1 MHNEKSLPLI
11 ELVKKHL
18 RQGDRANAKKAA
30 QHLVNKHPEILEGWL
45 YMAGLNDDP
54 TARTDYLA
62 KAHQI
67 APGDPRVLKAMA
79 WSEDQRVDSPSDTA
93 PVPVKGQAPARTIRE
108 EYFSTQAGSPQ
119 KEVTTTRRSWLTRL
133 NENGLFRGFV
143 HMGKKAL
150 LIAITIFI
158 GTFITIQMMNRD
170 VVTGFTTD
178 RAQMDALMERQ
189 VERAVNEFMR
199 TPEIRDLPPEEEDTK
214 QALIDAFREELIA
227 ETGLNLPTFQRH
239 VKWTLNALTFNWGR
253 IRIGEAIPW
262 GGFFMARQA
271 MNLNEIILNYLPN
284 TLLLVG
290 SAYLLVFLIGLPLSL
305 RMSRNYGKWYDK
317 LFSFFAALSS
327 IPSWVYGIIL
337 ITIFALELRLLPTG
351 RMVGNFPPETTWGY
365 ILVVGR
371 HMILPVSAIF
381 LSVFFTLVYSWRTF
395 FITFSSEDYVELGKA
410 VGMSD
415 RKLERNYILKPTLPY
430 VITSFSLMFVT
441 FWQMTL
447 ALEVV
452 FNWPGIGWLYVVRAL
467 PNLWGESTYPGDLV
481 ISISLVVMFAY
492 LMGMV
497 VLLLDLAYVIVDP
510 RIRLSKK
517 GNHLRLKQQ
526 KKNPFTTIKHLFKR
540 KRAKTQEQTKPPKT
554 SKLKSGNNRWNTS
567 SPKTNR
573 GRSGAVVTDFKLWKW
588 FKRAVAEVARYPSAI
603 IGFIIIS
610 ILIVGSLYAVIF
622 LPYENIG
629 DDWSRSHLGGQ
640 PRTPQLAK
648 PAWTNLF
655 LRGNYL
661 STLTL
666 DSQQGD
672 GDYERIPLNGNT
684 NHVVLTMNFDY
695 DYAAFPSEIFLYLSS
710 NFESKRG
717 FAEIFWR
724 TPDGR
729 ELELKTTEVGNLTTY
744 DFENGI
750 NYRRWVNDNPNWAAW
765 FNTADLSQ
773 NPPHYLLFS
782 DPDQAQ
788 PAVVRGQY
796 ELVIDGFTFEE
807 EGDIHAELV
816 MLGQVYGAAG
826 TDFYRRDLMVPLLWG
841 MPFALLIGL
850 GGALFTT
857 IISMALA
864 ASGVWFGGW
873 VDNFVQRLIDV
884 NLVLPILAIAVM
896 AYAFLGISVWTILIV
911 YVFLN
916 AFGTPTKNF
925 RSAFLQI
932 KDAPYIEAAKAYGAK
947 NYRII
952 LKYMVPRL
960 IPVLVPQLVIL
971 IPAFVFLEATL
982 GFFNIRMLYPTWGT
996 VIYQAAVRG
1005 GIFGSRFWMLQPIAL
1020 LLLTGLGFSLFGF
1033 ALERILNPRLSDD

>member
-1 MHNEKSLPLI
+1 MHNEKNLPLI

-18 RQGDRANAKKAA
+18 REGDRAQAKRTA
-30 QHLVNKHPEILEGWL
+30 QHLVNRHPEILEGWL
-45 YMAGLNDDP
+45 FMAGLSENP
-54 TARTDYLA
+54 AERQGYVS

-67 APGDPRVLKAMA
+67 APNDPRVIKAIA
-79 WSEDQRVDSPSDTA
+79 WLNEQDEEPLSDTA
-93 PVPVKGQAPARTIRE
+93 PVTISQKAPGQIVSKDHIA
-108 EYFSTQAGSPQ
+108 FQSTLEQDDLSTP
-119 KEVTTTRRSWLTRL
+119 RRSWFTRL

-158 GTFITIQMMNRD
+158 GTFATIQIMNRD

-178 RAQMDALMERQ
+178 RAQLDVLMERY
-189 VERAVNEFMR
+189 VDRALSQYSREN
-199 TPEIRDLPPEEEDTK
+199 PGASHDDYL
-214 QALIDAFREELIA
+214 AFEEELIQS
-227 ETGLNLPTFQRH
+227 TGIELPRFQRH
-239 VKWTLNALTFNWGR
+239 LRWTLNALTFDWGA
-253 IRIGEAIPW
+253 IRIGEALPW
-262 GGFFMARQA
+262 GGFFIPRAGLD
-271 MNLNEIILNYLPN
+271 LNDIILSYLPN
-284 TLLLVG
+284 TLLLVCT
-290 SAYLLVFLIGLPLSL
+290 AYFLVFLIGLPLSL
-305 RMSRNYGKWYDK
+305 RMSRNYGKWYDR

-327 IPSWVYGIIL
+327 IPSWVYGILL
-337 ITIFALELRLLPTG
+337 ITIFALELRILPTG
-351 RMVGNFPPETTWGY
+351 RMIGNFPPETPWGY

-381 LSVFFTLVYSWRTF
+381 LSIFFTLVYSWRTF
-395 FITFSSEDYVELGKA
+395 FITFSSEDYVDLGKA
-410 VGMSD
+410 MGMSE
-415 RKLERNYILKPTLPY
+415 RKLQKNYILKPTLPY

-452 FNWPGIGWLYVVRAL
+452 FNWPGIGWLYVTRAL
-467 PNLWGESTYPGDLV
+467 PNLWGDTTYPGDLV
-481 ISISLVVMFAY
+481 ISITLVVMFAY
-492 LMGMV
+492 LMGVV

-510 RIRLSKK
+510 RIRLSKQ
-517 GNHLRLKQQ
+517 GNHLRLKRL
-526 KKNPFTTIKHLFKR
+526 KKKPLTAIKQILKPDKSKASKQANPHLNHDPGPGNRRRYPGTSGTNPGRSSGSTNREYKFWKWL
-540 KRAKTQEQTKPPKT
+540 KRAFTE
-554 SKLKSGNNRWNTS
+554 
-567 SPKTNR
+567 
-573 GRSGAVVTDFKLWKW
+573 VV
-588 FKRAVAEVARYPSAI
+588 RYPSAI
-603 IGFIIIS
+603 IGFIIIG

-622 LPYENIG
+622 LPYEQIG
-629 DDWSRSHLGGQ
+629 DDWSRSHLSGR
-640 PRTPQLAK
+640 PTTPQLAQ

-655 LRGNYL
+655 IRGNYL
-661 STLTL
+661 STL
-666 DSQQGD
+666 SFNSEEGD
-672 GDYERIPLNGNT
+672 GTYESVPINEEL
-684 NHVVLTMNFDY
+684 NHVVLTFEFDY
-695 DYAAFPSEIFLYLSS
+695 DYAAFPSDFLLYLSS
-710 NFESKRG
+710 NYATKRG

-729 ELELKTTEVGNLTTY
+729 ELELRTTEVASLTRY
-744 DFENGI
+744 DLETGI

-765 FNTADLSQ
+765 FNINDLSQ
-773 NPPHYLLFS
+773 NPPHYLLFA

-788 PAVVRGQY
+788 PALVQGTY
-796 ELVIDGFTFEE
+796 ELVIDGFTFEADS
-807 EGDIHAELV
+807 DIDAELV
-816 MLGQVYGAAG
+816 LLGQVYGPAG
-826 TDFYRRDLMVPLLWG
+826 TDFYRRDLIVPLLWG

-884 NLVLPILAIAVM
+884 NLVLPVLAIAVM
-896 AYAFLGISVWTILIV
+896 AYAFLGISVWTILII

-932 KDAPYIEAAKAYGAK
+932 KDAPYIEAAKAYGS
-947 NYRII
+947 NNTRII
-952 LKYMVPRL
+952 LRYMVPRL

-996 VIYQAAVRG
+996 VIYQATMRG
-1005 GIFGSRFWMLQPIAL
+1005 GLFGSRFWMLQPIAL

>member
-1 MHNEKSLPLI
+1 MHNKKSLPLI
-11 ELVKKHL
+11 ELVNNHL
-18 RQGDRANAKKAA
+18 RQGDRAKARKAA

-45 YMAGLNDDP
+45 FLAGLSDDP
-54 TARTDYLA
+54 TQRMEYLA

-67 APGDPRVLKAMA
+67 APGDPRVIKALD
-79 WSEDQRVDSPSDTA
+79 WSEDLSGDSPSDTA
-93 PVPVKGQAPARTIRE
+93 PITIKGQATAPTTGE
-108 EYFSTQAGSPQ
+108 ENFSSQPVSPQ
-119 KEVTTTRRSWLTRL
+119 KEITTIRRSWLTRL

-150 LIAITIFI
+150 LIAITIII
-158 GTFITIQMMNRD
+158 GTFITIQIMNRD

-178 RAQMDALMERQ
+178 RAQLDALMERH
-189 VERAVNEFMR
+189 VEH
-199 TPEIRDLPPEEEDTK
+199 
-214 QALIDAFREELIA
+214 AFNQYSRENQNLSWEELEEFRTELIRKSGI
-227 ETGLNLPTFQRH
+227 ELPKFQRH
-239 VKWTLNALTFNWGR
+239 LRWTLNALTFDWGG
-253 IRIGEAIPW
+253 IRVGESIPW
-262 GGFFMARQA
+262 GGFFRPQQA

-290 SAYLLVFLIGLPLSL
+290 SAYLLVFLLGLPLSL

-327 IPSWVYGIIL
+327 IPSWVYGILL

-365 ILVVGR
+365 VLVVGR

-510 RIRLSKK
+510 RIRLSKE
-517 GNHLRLKQQ
+517 GNNLRLMRRKA
-526 KKNPFTTIKHLFKR
+526 NPFTVLKRLFQTKESKSTGKSHSPKTTDR
-540 KRAKTQEQTKPPKT
+540 KRLKNRWNANPPKT
-554 SKLKSGNNRWNTS
+554 RPGRATHTS
-567 SPKTNR
+567 VKFR
-573 GRSGAVVTDFKLWKW
+573 FEKGL
-588 FKRAVAEVARYPSAI
+588 KRAVSEIVRYPSAI

-610 ILIVGSLYAVIF
+610 ILILGSLYAVVF

-629 DDWSRSHLGGQ
+629 DEWSRSHLGGQ
-640 PRTPQLAK
+640 PTRPQLAK

-661 STLTL
+661 STMTL
-666 DSQQGD
+666 DSKAGD
-672 GDYERIPLNGNT
+672 AVVELTPLNEDT
-684 NHVVLTMNFDY
+684 NHIVLTFSFDY
-695 DYAAFPSEIFLYLSS
+695 DYAAFPSEMLLYLSS
-710 NFESKRG
+710 TFDSKRG

-729 ELELKTTEVGNLTTY
+729 ELELRTTEVASLTNY
-744 DFENGI
+744 DFEIGI
-750 NYRRWVNDNPNWAAW
+750 NYRRWVSDNPNWAGW

-773 NPPHYLLFS
+773 NPTHYLLFA
-782 DPDQAQ
+782 DPAQ
-788 PAVVRGQY
+788 TEPAVVQGQY
-796 ELVIDGFTFEE
+796 QLVIDGFTFEADS
-807 EGDIHAELV
+807 DIQAELV

-826 TDFYRRDLMVPLLWG
+826 TDFYRRDLVVPLLWG

-896 AYAFLGISVWTILIV
+896 AYAFLGISVWTILII

-996 VIYQAAVRG
+996 VIYQATMRG
-1005 GIFGSRFWMLQPIAL
+1005 GLFGSRFWMLQPIAL